1 MIFLEINVNVN
12 DKVKVEIRRVVLCMY
27 KIRGLAEEFQVTT
40 RTIRYYEELNLLT
53 PKRSSGNQ
61 RIYTKK
67 DHVRLRLILRGK
79 RYGFTLEEIKEMIGL
94 FEEDSTGTKQL
105 SRTILY
111 GEKKIKEIECRM
123 SELEQLKSEMTDMLT
138 DLKARLC
145 QKGLSQ
151 K

>member
-1 MIFLEINVNVN
+1 
-12 DKVKVEIRRVVLCMY
+12 MY
-27 KIRGLAEEFQVTT
+27 KIRELAEEFQVTT

-61 RIYTKK
+61 RIYTKR
-67 DHVRLRLILRGK
+67 DHVRLKLILRGK

-111 GEKKIKEIECRM
+111 GEKKIEEIECRM

-145 QKGLSQ
+145 QKSLSQ